1 MHSKLLKLTKWGIG
15 RAIGDSKRTALLDAF
30 GFWVDDYSLRV
41 IVTHGVGDPSIHKR
55 HFLALLIGLRLAW
68 LALMTSFLYSMY
80 KKALVGLFRVV
91 WEALRPRKF
100 SIVIISFHT
109 HILIVLN
116 WLLLFV
122 VTFLDVAK
130 LLHHADRRHRLCR
143 SFYLLGQM

>member
-1 MHSKLLKLTKWGIG
+1 MHSKLLKRTKWGIG
-15 RAIGDSKRTALLDAF
+15 RAICDSKRTALLDGIWFLGRRLFIASDSNT
-30 GFWVDDYSLRV
+30 WS
-41 IVTHGVGDPSIHKR
+41 GDPSIHKR

-100 SIVIISFHT
+100 SIFIISFHT

-130 LLHHADRRHRLCR
+130 LLHHACRRHRLCH
-143 SFYLLGQM
+143 SFYLLRQM